1 MNRSFR
7 QRHHDA
13 QGGETATDAV
23 SAGEGPIAGTGS
35 PVRSAE
41 VPSPDAAYPQE
52 LECDLAGFEERPLRI
67 RPVRA
72 DDAER
77 LVAFHTRLSPGSIY
91 RRYFAARPLLTPQEV
106 SHLTQV
112 DYLDRLALV
121 IEDGTEIVAIG
132 RYERIPSTTTGEVA
146 FVVRDDY
153 QHQGLG
159 HILLDHLAP
168 AAWSRGLTRFSAVTL
183 LENRGMIAIFEHS
196 GFPVTASH
204 RDEEYYVSF
213 SIDPAQRQE
222 TTSLRRSSGEQ

>member
-1 MNRSFR
+1 MS
-7 QRHHDA
+7 DYP
-13 QGGETATDAV
+13 
-23 SAGEGPIAGTGS
+23 SS
-35 PVRSAE
+35 PASPEQSAE
-41 VPSPDAAYPQE
+41 VPSPDVVYPTE
-52 LECDLAGFEERPLRI
+52 LECDLAGFAEHPLRI

-77 LVAFHTRLSPGSIY
+77 LVAFHSRLSPGSIY

-121 IEDGTEIVAIG
+121 IDDGAEIVAIG

-153 QHQGLG
+153 QHRGLG
-159 HILLDHLAP
+159 HLLLNHLAK
-168 AAWSRGLTRFSAVTL
+168 AAWERGLTRFSAITL

-196 GFPVTASH
+196 GFPVTSSH

-213 SIDPAQRQE
+213 SIDPAERQE
-222 TTSLRRSSGEQ
+222 VPSKRRSSGER

>member
-1 MNRSFR
+1 MTRSFR

-13 QGGETATDAV
+13 QSGETATDAV
-23 SAGEGPIAGTGS
+23 SAVGGRIAGTGA
-35 PVRSAE
+35 PVRWAE
-41 VPSPDAAYPQE
+41 VPSPDAAYPRE
-52 LECDLAGFEERPLRI
+52 LEGDLAGFEERPLRI

-77 LVAFHTRLSPGSIY
+77 LVAFHSRLSPGSIY

-112 DYLDRLALV
+112 DYMDRLALV
-121 IEDGTEIVAIG
+121 VEDGTEIVAIG
-132 RYERIPSTTTGEVA
+132 RYERIPPTSTGEVA

-159 HILLDHLAP
+159 HVLLDHLAK
-168 AAWSRGLTRFSAVTL
+168 AAWSRGLSRFSAITL

-196 GFPVTASH
+196 GFPVTSSH
-204 RDEEYYVSF
+204 RDEEYEVSF

-222 TTSLRRSSGEQ
+222 VPTMRHPSGGK

>member
-1 MNRSFR
+1 MS
-7 QRHHDA
+7 
-13 QGGETATDAV
+13 ETPFT
-23 SAGEGPIAGTGS
+23 PS
-35 PVRSAE
+35 PERSAE
-41 VPSPDAAYPQE
+41 VPATDVGYPKE
-52 LECDLAGFEERPLRI
+52 LEGAVTGFAARPLRV

-77 LVAFHTRLSPGSIY
+77 LVAFHARLSPGSIY

-121 IEDGTEIVAIG
+121 IEDGSEIVAIA

-153 QHQGLG
+153 QHRGLG
-159 HILLDHLAP
+159 HLLLDRLAV
-168 AAWSRGLTRFSAVTL
+168 AAWARGLTRFSAITL

-196 GFPVTASH
+196 GFPVTAAH

-213 SIDPAQRQE
+213 SIDPADRRDPSS
-222 TTSLRRSSGEQ
+222 TSGPRVGST